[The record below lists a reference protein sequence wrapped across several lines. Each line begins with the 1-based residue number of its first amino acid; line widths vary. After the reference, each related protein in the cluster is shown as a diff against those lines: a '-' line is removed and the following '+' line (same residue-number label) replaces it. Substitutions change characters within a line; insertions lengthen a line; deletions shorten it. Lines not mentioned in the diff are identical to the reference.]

1 MAKTCFV
8 VMGFHKKTDFPT
20 GRTLDLDKSYRLL
33 IKPSVDECGLTCIR
47 ADEITHSGVID
58 VPMYQNLL
66 DSDLVIADLSTSN
79 PNALYEL
86 GVRHALRPFS
96 TIVIAENKLQYPFD
110 IAHTAIRSYQHLG
123 DAIDYDEVIR
133 FRSELKS
140 AIATIL
146 EKRDKDSPVYTY
158 LPDLRPPAVMS
169 GRGGGRGSVKR
180 GAAAPAGDA
189 PQSAAALIDRANEA
203 MEQSNFTSARELL
216 STAHGM
222 RPSNRPWTANDDY
235 VVQRLALAVAMSA
248 APDRVSAL
256 AEAQSLMQVLQPATS
271 NNPDTSELWGRIA
284 KDLWDSTHE
293 PSHLDRAILAYE
305 RGFCLRH
312 DHQNGLDY
320 AMTLNVRAGISA
332 PAEAI
337 ADFVLA
343 RRIRRRVADICT
355 EQLSAEAGA
364 PPAGAEAPAL
374 EPRFKVR
381 AALAEAFLGLDD
393 QAQSDRW
400 RDEAFAIPVANDMK
414 EATTQRLSTLSALLA
429 QSPLRFLTV

>member
-33 IKPSVDECGLTCIR
+33 IKPSADECGLTCIR
-47 ADEITHSGVID
+47 ADEIAHSGVID
-58 VPMYQNLL
+58 VPMYQSLL

-169 GRGGGRGSVKR
+169 GRGGGRQAGTPR
-180 GAAAPAGDA
+180 GARL
-189 PQSAAALIDRANEA
+189 LIMACV
-203 MEQSNFTSARELL
+203 SSWTSKR
-216 STAHGM
+216 
-222 RPSNRPWTANDDY
+222 SNR
-235 VVQRLALAVAMSA
+235 
-248 APDRVSAL
+248 
-256 AEAQSLMQVLQPATS
+256 
-271 NNPDTSELWGRIA
+271 
-284 KDLWDSTHE
+284 
-293 PSHLDRAILAYE
+293 
-305 RGFCLRH
+305 
-312 DHQNGLDY
+312 
-320 AMTLNVRAGISA
+320 
-332 PAEAI
+332 
-337 ADFVLA
+337 
-343 RRIRRRVADICT
+343 
-355 EQLSAEAGA
+355 
-364 PPAGAEAPAL
+364 
-374 EPRFKVR
+374 
-381 AALAEAFLGLDD
+381 
-393 QAQSDRW
+393 
-400 RDEAFAIPVANDMK
+400 
-414 EATTQRLSTLSALLA
+414 
-429 QSPLRFLTV
+429 LRF